1 MTKEELLSRLDEAE
15 TNEEIAETGRELLA
29 LDPESPYG
37 KLAVWETMEYEE
49 AMQNLDMLREAL
61 DKIRAVVEAREIPA
75 LVDDDRDALVY
86 ATVMMNLGFSLLAE
100 GETVISGVA
109 HIDRGY
115 ERLDHKLNLL
125 GAMIERVPE

>member
-49 AMQNLDMLREAL
+49 AMQNLDIAARGSGQNPRPSSR
-61 DKIRAVVEAREIPA
+61 RAKFRRS
-75 LVDDDRDALVY
+75 LTTT
-86 ATVMMNLGFSLLAE
+86 ATRWSTRQL
-100 GETVISGVA
+100 
-109 HIDRGY
+109 
-115 ERLDHKLNLL
+115 
-125 GAMIERVPE
+125 